1 MFKFLFR
8 DKVFNKKLFALT
20 LPISL
25 QNLMLALVA
34 AADAVMLG
42 KLDQDSMAAVSL
54 ATQIQFVQNMFLG
67 ASCAGIA
74 GLGAQYWGKKDIPVL
89 GKLFGLS
96 IRESLLL
103 SIVFFIGCRL
113 FPEILMRLF
122 ATDPILINIGV
133 EYLKIA
139 SWSYLITGISQCYL
153 AIMRVSDHATYSAWI
168 SSVTV
173 VVNIILNA
181 IFIFGLLGCP
191 AMGVKGAALATVA
204 ARVFELLWCIGTTYG
219 KSFIKLKLKT
229 IFTFERLLIYDFW
242 KYTAPILGAF
252 MLWGVGFTA
261 YTALMGQLGRDSAAA
276 NAIAA
281 VVRDLMCCL
290 CNGIAVGSGIMI
302 GNELGAGHLK
312 KGKVY
317 GVRSML
323 LSFVIG
329 FISMLVILCSIPIV
343 LQFIKMTPL
352 ARDYMIGMF
361 AIMSFYMIGRCVC
374 TVTINGIFAA
384 GGDTMF
390 DPISLVVC
398 MYGIALPCAFLGT
411 FYFHWPVLVI
421 YACTCLDEVG
431 KIPWVI
437 YHFYKYRW
445 VRNITRDTTE
455 A

>member
-1 MFKFLFR
+1 
-8 DKVFNKKLFALT
+8 
-20 LPISL
+20 
-25 QNLMLALVA
+25 
-34 AADAVMLG
+34 
-42 KLDQDSMAAVSL
+42 
-54 ATQIQFVQNMFLG
+54 
-67 ASCAGIA
+67 
-74 GLGAQYWGKKDIPVL
+74 
-89 GKLFGLS
+89 
-96 IRESLLL
+96 
-103 SIVFFIGCRL
+103 
-113 FPEILMRLF
+113 
-122 ATDPILINIGV
+122 
-133 EYLKIA
+133 
-139 SWSYLITGISQCYL
+139 
-153 AIMRVSDHATYSAWI
+153 
-168 SSVTV
+168 
-173 VVNIILNA
+173 
-181 IFIFGLLGCP
+181 
-191 AMGVKGAALATVA
+191 
-204 ARVFELLWCIGTTYG
+204 
-219 KSFIKLKLKT
+219 
-229 IFTFERLLIYDFW
+229 
-242 KYTAPILGAF
+242 

-398 MYGIALPCAFLGT
+398 MYGIALPCALYVMQGIVDA
-411 FYFHWPVLVI
+411 Y
-421 YACTCLDEVG
+421 EEQG
-431 KIPWVI
+431 Q
-437 YHFYKYRW
+437 
-445 VRNITRDTTE
+445 
-455 A
+455 